1 MDSCFTESDINYP
14 MWFIFMDLI
23 KSIAFMTYLTFSKMR
38 NKLNVRLYT
47 KEIFYKLTRG
57 NNNVYC

>member
-1 MDSCFTESDINYP
+1 